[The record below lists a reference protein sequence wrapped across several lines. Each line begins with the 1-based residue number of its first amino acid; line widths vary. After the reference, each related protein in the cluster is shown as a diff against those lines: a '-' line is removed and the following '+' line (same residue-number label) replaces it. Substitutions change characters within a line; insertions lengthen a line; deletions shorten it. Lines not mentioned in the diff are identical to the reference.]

1 LQKNTKPLISQETLF
16 LHVASACAINT
27 LLKDSQAKENI
38 MAEAKTKPAN
48 YTEEMVARMLDMYEQ
63 LGNDGLDAIAEA
75 IGKPVRSV
83 RSKLVREG
91 VYVATPKVK
100 AAKVEG
106 PSKKELLNILED
118 MVPFPVDGLTG
129 ATKEALAHLIAF
141 AEANADAEAP
151 ASDTAA

>member
-1 LQKNTKPLISQETLF
+1 
-16 LHVASACAINT
+16 
-27 LLKDSQAKENI
+27 

-48 YTEEMVARMLDMYEQ
+48 YTDEMVARMLDMYEQ
-63 LGNDGLDAIAEA
+63 LGNDGLDTIAEA

-141 AEANADAEAP
+141 AEANADTEAP